1 MIAQCDPAIHDLCVR
16 GIMIQNGV
24 FLYIKNG
31 DKFMEYET
39 VVRRVTETE
48 ARRRI
53 ARTIL
58 EALRKEPE

>member
-1 MIAQCDPAIHDLCVR
+1 MA
-16 GIMIQNGV
+16 QNGA

>member
-1 MIAQCDPAIHDLCVR
+1 M
-16 GIMIQNGV
+16 
-24 FLYIKNG
+24 KNG
-31 DKFMEYET
+31 DNFMEYGT
-39 VVRRVTETE
+39 VVQRVTEAE

>member
-1 MIAQCDPAIHDLCVR
+1 M
-16 GIMIQNGV
+16 
-24 FLYIKNG
+24 KNG
-31 DKFMEYET
+31 DKFMEYGT
-39 VVRRVTETE
+39 VVRRVTE

>member
-16 GIMIQNGV
+16 GIMTQNGA

>member
-1 MIAQCDPAIHDLCVR
+1 MIAQCDPAIHDLCAR
-16 GIMIQNGV
+16 GIMIQNGA
-24 FLYIKNG
+24 FLYMKNG
-31 DKFMEYET
+31 DKFMEYGT
-39 VVRRVTETE
+39 VVRRVTE

>member
-1 MIAQCDPAIHDLCVR
+1 M
-16 GIMIQNGV
+16 
-24 FLYIKNG
+24 KNG
-31 DKFMEYET
+31 DKFMEYGI

-58 EALRKEPE
+58 EALGKEPE

>member
-16 GIMIQNGV
+16 GIMIQNGA
-24 FLYIKNG
+24 FLYMKNG
-31 DKFMEYET
+31 DKFMEYGT
-39 VVRRVTETE
+39 VVRRVTE